1 MRHLVS
7 VMLVIVAVIHLLPLS
22 GILGAAR
29 LSDLYGI
36 TFDEPNI
43 AILMRHRAVLFGL
56 LGSFLLVAVFR
67 SEFQIA
73 AFIAGFVSVASF
85 MYLAWSVGSYN
96 THIARVF
103 AADIGA
109 LVCLVIGAAGYV
121 YLAIRQEG

>member
-7 VMLVIVAVIHLLPLS
+7 VMLVLVAVIHLLPLS
-22 GILGAAR
+22 GVLGPAR
-29 LSDLYGI
+29 LSALYGI

-56 LGSFLLVAVFR
+56 LGAFLLVAAFR
-67 SEFQIA
+67 PELQTA
-73 AFIAGFVSVASF
+73 AFIAGFVSVGSF

-109 LVCLVIGAAGYV
+109 LVCLVIGVAGYAF
-121 YLAIRQEG
+121 LALRQEG